1 MKIEENKKI
10 KNDFLKARDTVRN
23 KKMFAKHERG
33 RTRGT
38 LCIAWRLV

>member
-1 MKIEENKKI
+1 MKIEENQK

-33 RTRGT
+33 RT
-38 LCIAWRLV
+38 